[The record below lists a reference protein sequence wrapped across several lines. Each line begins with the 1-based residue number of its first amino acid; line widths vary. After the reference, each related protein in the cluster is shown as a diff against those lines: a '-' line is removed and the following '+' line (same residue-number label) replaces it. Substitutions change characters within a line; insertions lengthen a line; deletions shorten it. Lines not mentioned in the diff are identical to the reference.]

1 MFLLTMVMELP
12 LSTIKVQGILL
23 KFTLQRSCGD
33 NDMDDFGA
41 KINSLF
47 ESLSSAT
54 MHCAIP
60 APLADLSR
68 HIWQKCFTLLQLLQP
83 LPFVSV
89 HRFSR

>member
-1 MFLLTMVMELP
+1 
-12 LSTIKVQGILL
+12 
-23 KFTLQRSCGD
+23 
-33 NDMDDFGA
+33 MDDFGA

-68 HIWQKCFTLLQLLQP
+68 HTWQKCFTLL
-83 LPFVSV
+83 
-89 HRFSR
+89 